1 MSPGHCEYCVFYCVF
16 VTPWRSLCEQG
27 FRPSF
32 WCICVNAHMNAILLQ
47 VLQVQESHRT
57 TWFPM
62 QGSPCA
68 VWLGLC
74 ECFVHVN
81 VLFQW
86 VTDPTSCPVSPLFVF
101 LSFRAFLALPGMCE
115 LLAFCLIPVSGPFCR
130 SRVNTGYIPI
140 FPVLFLT
147 RLCHLQPILYKVCN
161 SSILARGS
169 LFFPGNTVLIY
180 CSICAIHDALC
191 KNVKWELGS
200 YK

>member
-1 MSPGHCEYCVFYCVF
+1 MLIWMPFSY
-16 VTPWRSLCEQG
+16 RSCRSRRATE
-27 FRPSF
+27 
-32 WCICVNAHMNAILLQ
+32 LL
-47 VLQVQESHRT
+47 
-57 TWFPM
+57 
-62 QGSPCA
+62 GSPCKGPRVLSDLA
-68 VWLGLC
+68 SVNALYVWTF
-74 ECFVHVN
+74 CFSESQIQPVALSPHFSYFSVSEPS
-81 VLFQW
+81 W
-86 VTDPTSCPVSPLFVF
+86 PCP
-101 LSFRAFLALPGMCE
+101 GWCE

-130 SRVNTGYIPI
+130 SRVSTGYIPI